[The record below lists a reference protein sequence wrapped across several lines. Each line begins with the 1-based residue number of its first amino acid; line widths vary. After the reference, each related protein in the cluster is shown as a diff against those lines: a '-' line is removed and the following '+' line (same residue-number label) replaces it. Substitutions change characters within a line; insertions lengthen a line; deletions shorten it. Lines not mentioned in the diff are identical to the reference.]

1 MTKASPSVL
10 VTGFQPF
17 GGQTVNPSWLAVSRL
32 PGEIG
37 HTPIH
42 CAELPVKWF
51 AVLDC
56 LEALAEQYRPD
67 ILLLTGQAGGRDALC
82 LERVGINLCEAK
94 GADNDGLVLQ
104 DTPIFPEGP
113 AAYFSNLPYRKMKEA
128 LDRLRIPNRY
138 SFSAGAYLCNHVL
151 YGALHLGA
159 TRFPE
164 MKSLFLHVPYLPEQV
179 EKLVKAQ
186 EEDAGGERSG
196 PVPPSMPLETIAK
209 GMEAV
214 LAAAIAQWREE
225 HTL

>member
-1 MTKASPSVL
+1 MTKAFPSVL

-32 PGEIG
+32 PEEIG
-37 HTPIH
+37 HAPPPRRAARQMVR
-42 CAELPVKWF
+42 CAGLPG
-51 AVLDC
+51 
-56 LEALAEQYRPD
+56 LAEQYRPD

-128 LDRLRIPNRY
+128 LDELKIPNRY

-164 MKSLFLHVPYLPEQV
+164 MKSLFLHVPYLPEQA
-179 EKLVKAQ
+179 EKLAKAQ

-196 PVPPSMPLETIAK
+196 PVSPSMPLETIVK
-209 GMEAV
+209 GVEAV

-225 HTL
+225 HLL

>member
-1 MTKASPSVL
+1 MTKINPSVL

-17 GGQTVNPSWLAVSRL
+17 GGQQVNPSWLAVSRL
-32 PGEIG
+32 PEEID
-37 HTPIH
+37 HTPIRR
-42 CAELPVKWF
+42 AELPVKWF
-51 AVLDC
+51 AVLER

-82 LERVGINLCEAK
+82 LERVGINLCEAR

-113 AAYFSNLPYRKMKEA
+113 AAYFSNLPYRRMKEA
-128 LDRLRIPNRY
+128 LDHAGILNRY

-164 MKSLFLHVPYLPEQV
+164 MKSLFLHVPYLPEQA
-179 EKLVKAQ
+179 EKLAQAQ

-196 PVPPSMPLETIAK
+196 PIPPSMPLETMTR
-209 GMEAV
+209 GMEAI

-225 HTL
+225 HL

>member
-1 MTKASPSVL
+1 MTKAFPSVL

-32 PGEIG
+32 PEEIG
-37 HTPIH
+37 HAPIH
-42 CAELPVKWF
+42 RAELPVKWF

-113 AAYFSNLPYRKMKEA
+113 AAYFSN
-128 LDRLRIPNRY
+128 RY
-138 SFSAGAYLCNHVL
+138 SFSAGAYLSNHVL

-164 MKSLFLHVPYLPEQV
+164 MKSLFLHVPYLPEQA
-179 EKLVKAQ
+179 EKLAKAQ
-186 EEDAGGERSG
+186 EEDAGGERSS
-196 PVPPSMPLETIAK
+196 PVSPSMPLETIVK
-209 GMEAV
+209 GVEAV

-225 HTL
+225 HLL